1 MYLRQDEVLWLE
13 GDGRRSS
20 YVYQIIHRTDPS
32 LVKPE
37 ISLYFVTEGK
47 SPSVNQKKQK
57 ALLVI
62 ERIDV

>member
-1 MYLRQDEVLWLE
+1 MAEEAAR
-13 GDGRRSS
+13 
-20 YVYQIIHRTDPS
+20 YVYQIIHRTTDPS

>member
-1 MYLRQDEVLWLE
+1 MKCFGWKEMAEEAAR
-13 GDGRRSS
+13 
-20 YVYQIIHRTDPS
+20 YVYQIIHRTTDPS